1 MDKKDEYIK
10 SMEFCQTII
19 ERMANNS
26 FRLKQWFLLTVT
38 VMITAFSRFIF
49 FENLEYE
56 FHISNLFILVPL
68 FIFPYLDAYYL
79 QQERLFRDVYNDF
92 MNCVNRKEIIR
103 QPFDMKPFKEQRE
116 QFSIWNVIFS
126 ISIAP
131 FYFIIISVLQGL
143 IVYSI
148 QCSWFW
154 MCIMPIILI
163 ILGWI
168 FQKKTLHKNNLILSS
183 RSFSCLFNPCS
194 YIFISIIINPIVC
207 FPNIIL

>member
-1 MDKKDEYIK
+1 MDGKDEYIK
-10 SMEFCQTII
+10 SMEFCQTIT

-38 VMITAFSRFIF
+38 AMVTAFSRFIF

-56 FHISNLFILVPL
+56 FHINNFFILVPL

-79 QQERLFRDVYNDF
+79 LQERLFRDIYNDF
-92 MNCVNRKEIIR
+92 MNCVNKKETIR
-103 QPFDMKPFKEQRE
+103 QPFDMKPSKEQRG
-116 QFSIWNVIFS
+116 QFSIWNVVFS

-143 IVYSI
+143 IVYPV
-148 QCSWFW
+148 QYSWLW

-163 ILGWI
+163 ILGCI
-168 FQKKTLHKNNLILSS
+168 FQKKTLHRK
-183 RSFSCLFNPCS
+183 
-194 YIFISIIINPIVC
+194 
-207 FPNIIL
+207 